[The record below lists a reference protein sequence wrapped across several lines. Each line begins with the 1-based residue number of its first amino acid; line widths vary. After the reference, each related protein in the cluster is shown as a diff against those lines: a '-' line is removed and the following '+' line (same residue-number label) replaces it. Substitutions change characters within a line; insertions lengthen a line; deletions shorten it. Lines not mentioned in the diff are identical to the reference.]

1 MSATGID
8 YQTFLT
14 FHNAVRANVAPEGL
28 AENLIVP
35 FRSWVGYALAD
46 LQTLIPWY
54 RAFNVQLYTKADV
67 DEFCSTSYFQGPQG
81 KITQLFAFK
90 PDVDCKR
97 LYYQKKSPA
106 ALDCWME
113 RQRCLCP
120 ATDPPSDA
128 IYDSP
133 YCNYVIDGEVACGEP
148 YLTGEEDDDRFK
160 CLDDD
165 DRIFAVSPDYKV
177 HAAPRF
183 PCGYTLLLQW
193 QGINK
198 AWVNA
203 DRVPI
208 DNQLQ
213 EAVEYYVEHRMFQKE
228 QQGATSDYWNAYS
241 LAIRMLK
248 FRYRDEQDEEMKR
261 DCSGAIEQLVSS
273 FQIAYPTPL
282 YT

>member
-35 FRSWVGYALAD
+35 FRSWVGYALSD

-54 RAFNVQLYTKADV
+54 RAFNVQLYAKTDV

-133 YCNYVIDGEVACGEP
+133 YCNYVIAGETACAEP
-148 YLTGEEDDDRFK
+148 YLTGEEDDERFK

-213 EAVEYYVEHRMFQKE
+213 EAVEYYAEHRMFQKE

-261 DCSGAIEQLVSS
+261 DCSGAIERLVSS